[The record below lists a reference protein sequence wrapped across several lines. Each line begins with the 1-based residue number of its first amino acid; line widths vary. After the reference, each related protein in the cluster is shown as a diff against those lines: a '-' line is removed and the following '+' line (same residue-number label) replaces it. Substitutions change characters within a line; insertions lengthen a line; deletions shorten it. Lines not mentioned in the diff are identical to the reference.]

1 MRRTLTVL
9 DPLVAVAVLCNGLG
23 QYHCSHLVKSL
34 VCDRCHFL
42 IGAILYGVL
51 DKDFHGAEAQGFR
64 LGQVGLAELF
74 GQDVAAGKVL
84 ASLLPQIGE
93 I

>member
-1 MRRTLTVL
+1 ML
-9 DPLVAVAVLCNGLG
+9 
-23 QYHCSHLVKSL
+23 HKHL
-34 VCDRCHFL
+34 
-42 IGAILYGVL
+42 
-51 DKDFHGAEAQGFR
+51 HGAKAKGFR